1 MKTVLSIAALFL
13 FVISANAQE
22 NVYRS
27 ELPSKVRSFLAS
39 NFKSPFNHAVR
50 LTDDD
55 TESTSYSIILNNNTE
70 IKFAEDGKWKTIDG
84 KGNTVPYSY
93 LEKPIVEY
101 LKTNHGK
108 NCVTRVEICDSEC
121 RLALNNGQ
129 ALKFDSKGNV
139 VSNN

>member
-13 FVISANAQE
+13 FTISATAQE
-22 NVYRS
+22 TVYRS
-27 ELPSKVRSFLAS
+27 ELPSKVRSFLS
-39 NFKSPFNHAVR
+39 NFRSPLNHAVR

-55 TESTSYSIILNNNTE
+55 NDSTSYSIILNNNTE
-70 IKFAEDGKWKTIDG
+70 IKFAEDGKWTLIDG

-108 NCVTRVEICDSEC
+108 NCVTKVEICDSEC

-129 ALKFDSKGNV
+129 ALKFDNKGNV
-139 VSNN
+139 IANN